1 MTTHLTWFPLVT
13 APALILALASCN
25 TGDEGEA
32 DRPASEQST
41 PTSTTESAITPSNT
55 GTPAPRKGEPGFKDL
70 PACFRLRATILGSP
84 GPDQIEG
91 TRRDDVI
98 VTLAGDDQVSGLRKE
113 DRVCTGTGDDTVTD
127 ATGVQVLAD
136 LGTDDDTL
144 DVTGLR
150 EAHAGPGDDQITV
163 QDGLGLDVRRPRRR
177 RDPRDRRTASARD
190 PFTTRHASTHSATR
204 PMRIDLA
211 RGHARG
217 EGHDQLLNVRCVRG
231 GGFGDTIVGTPLA
244 DDISLGRGENEVWS
258 HAGNDVVYN
267 DSAAGVDIYHL
278 GPGNDSTMSG
288 FGADRVYGGP
298 GNDFVEASYGGDYV
312 EGGTGNDTLHAS
324 YRCEAGTRAEL
335 APSTPCRTR
344 SSAALVTT
352 ICPATWATTGSTADR
367 ATTAVRAPTTT
378 GGSTGSH
385 HWTSSTTASA
395 AAAST
400 KVAPAP
406 ALGRPPTTSAAER
419 FDHLWT
425 RRTEGGPLDR
435 KWLS

>member
-1 MTTHLTWFPLVT
+1 MTTTHLTWFPLAT
-13 APALILALASCN
+13 APLILALASCN

-55 GTPAPRKGEPGFKDL
+55 GTPAPRRGEPGFKDL

-144 DVTGLR
+144 DVTGLG

-163 QDGLGLDVRRPRRR
+163 QDGLAWMYGGPGDDEIRVTAVRPR
-177 RDPRDRRTASARD
+177 AD
-190 PFTTRHASTHSATR
+190 PFNTPCVYYSSATR

-217 EGHDQLLNVRCVRG
+217 EGYDQLLNVRCVRG

-258 HAGNDVVYN
+258 RAGNDVVYN

-324 YRCEAGTRAEL
+324 FRCDGGNSGGAGT
-335 APSTPCRTR
+335 
-344 SSAALVTT
+344 VD
-352 ICPATWATTGSTADR
+352 TWPNE
-367 ATTAVRAPTTT
+367 V
-378 GGSTGSH
+378 
-385 HWTSSTTASA
+385 
-395 AAAST
+395 
-400 KVAPAP
+400 
-406 ALGRPPTTSAAER
+406 
-419 FDHLWT
+419 F
-425 RRTEGGPLDR
+425 GGPGDDYLAGDLGNDRLDGGPGDDR
-435 KWLS
+435 GQGGYNDGRIDWITSLDIIDDC